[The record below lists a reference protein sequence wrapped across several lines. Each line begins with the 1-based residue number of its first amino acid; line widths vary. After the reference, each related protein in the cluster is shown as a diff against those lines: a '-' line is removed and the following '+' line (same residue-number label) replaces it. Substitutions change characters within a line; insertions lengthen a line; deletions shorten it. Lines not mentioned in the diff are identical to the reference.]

1 MNKKMKKI
9 IATIVLTGGIFSQFP
24 VAFCSGSSEEI
35 DLLIESIL
43 KSDDKESKETL
54 DVSDSKMPAKTLA
67 EKREDRYNCERS
79 DEKIVSKRPDS
90 DARVREDGFLYLS
103 EAREKYSYCRSVN
116 IPYGIK
122 RISTAAFKYFNFL
135 EDITLPD
142 GLESIG
148 RYAFDNCR
156 RLRTISLPNSL
167 YTIQDFAFRCCKSL
181 EYIYIPKSVKH
192 LGSGAFDGCDRLR
205 CIKYGDTKYYS
216 YRNFCEDFYRQNG

>member
-9 IATIVLTGGIFSQFP
+9 VATVVLAGGIFSQFP
-24 VAFCSGSSEEI
+24 AAFCSGSSEEL

-43 KSDDKESKETL
+43 RSDDKESKKTL
-54 DVSDSKMPAKTLA
+54 DVSDSKIPAKTLA
-67 EKREDRYNCERS
+67 EKRENRYNCERS
-79 DEKIVSKRPDS
+79 DEKSEKENR
-90 DARVREDGFLYLS
+90 FLYCS
-103 EAREKYSYCRSVN
+103 EAREKYSYSRSVN

-156 RLRTISLPNSL
+156 RLRIVSLPNSL
-167 YTIQDFAFRCCKSL
+167 NTIQDFAFRCCKSL

-216 YRNFCEDFYRQNG
+216 YRRFCEDFYRQNG